1 MNFAMQ
7 KKILSLILSIIIRDS
22 RLLVKSNNF
31 ISSKSDL
38 QLNNT
43 VAAIADLTSNINKV
57 S

>member
-1 MNFAMQ
+1 MNFAMPE
-7 KKILSLILSIIIRDS
+7 KRLSLILSIIIRDS
-22 RLLVKSNNF
+22 RLFVKSNDF
-31 ISSKSDL
+31 TLSKFDL